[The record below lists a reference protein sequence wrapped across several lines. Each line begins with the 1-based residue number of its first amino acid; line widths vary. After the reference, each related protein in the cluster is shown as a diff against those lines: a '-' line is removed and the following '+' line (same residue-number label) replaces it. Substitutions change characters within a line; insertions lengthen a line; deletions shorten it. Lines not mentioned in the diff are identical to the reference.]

1 MKSIAIAQVVLGVAQ
16 IILSFTYVDGALA
29 IATGATVLQAINS
42 SGDVPTRARAL
53 MRSCT
58 QGVAI
63 AEIIFAVLS
72 FVIYVSLFFTVGLL
86 MYAFAAAI
94 NRIQVRGAEG
104 QGGQIPPPTCLPQQ
118 HAAADT
124 TDTRRSATSVVCDVF
139 PWLQNNPGV
148 PLTPDEQTAFN
159 RYCGTSALSVCN
171 AIKGTL
177 SWVATWC
184 VWS

>member
-72 FVIYVSLFFTVGLL
+72 FVLYVSLFFTVGLL

-104 QGGQIPPPTCLPQQ
+104 QGGQILPPTRASR
-118 HAAADT
+118 HH
-124 TDTRRSATSVVCDVF
+124 
-139 PWLQNNPGV
+139 
-148 PLTPDEQTAFN
+148 
-159 RYCGTSALSVCN
+159 
-171 AIKGTL
+171 
-177 SWVATWC
+177 
-184 VWS
+184 